1 MHDFGSICLYTLMH
15 TLGSPHIEVIHLAF
29 QTFLFTHFLSFLYTN
44 LGNNDWKLQFP
55 FVLYFIFIFIV
66 FLFFF
71 FYIYIEMYI
80 FLL

>member
-55 FVLYFIFIFIV
+55 FVLYFIFIV